1 MWRNTAVGFGVR
13 SSLPCVSNGI
23 QLRIR
28 PGASTSPLRGYA
40 QHERFFSARPER
52 TLSLSKGK
60 SKDEQNANLIPLPVK
75 GEEQHRTCQDPDLG
89 VSDILGIV
97 TRDCSSP

>member
-1 MWRNTAVGFGVR
+1 MG
-13 SSLPCVSNGI
+13 NGI
-23 QLRIR
+23 KLRIR

-60 SKDEQNANLIPLPVK
+60 SKDERNANLTALPLMGEGK
-75 GEEQHRTCQDPDLG
+75 GEG
-89 VSDILGIV
+89 VKRQTSPGAPFPLILTFSHKGG
-97 TRDCSSP
+97 RNPSR